1 MTKEELIKMRQKF
14 MSIEIP
20 WQMGQGR
27 LAACGLA
34 LCFLTR
40 CRLRLF
46 ESRNCR
52 LHSGHE
58 SRPSGTD
65 IAGSRS
71 GLRDGSS
78 RVKISLFD

>member
-1 MTKEELIKMRQKF
+1 
-14 MSIEIP
+14 
-20 WQMGQGR
+20 MGQGR
-27 LAACGLA
+27 SAACCFA

-40 CRLRLF
+40 CKLRLF

-65 IAGSRS
+65 IAGSS
-71 GLRDGSS
+71 TGLRFGSS